1 MLHRRDAPAERTVV
15 CLGTLLIVALL
26 LGLSPATAVPL
37 GTDAGSGTPEL
48 ATVVYATTD
57 TGNASA
63 TRELTILRTF
73 RDTVLLTNPVGAFLM
88 RTYED
93 TPPPLAARIA
103 ANERLARLTRVLL
116 FTPLVYLAAITLN
129 TIALAASLLLLMLLL
144 LVLHRHLAVIL
155 LGILYGLLVILGGAV
170 LIITLGALGS
180 ELPLCALV
188 GALLLPLMLPVG
200 LVVCVLT
207 WVRKRHAGRRTLPY
221 AF

>member
-1 MLHRRDAPAERTVV
+1 
-15 CLGTLLIVALL
+15 
-26 LGLSPATAVPL
+26 
-37 GTDAGSGTPEL
+37 
-48 ATVVYATTD
+48 VYYTTD
-57 TGNASA
+57 NVSA
-63 TRELTILRTF
+63 TRELTILRSF

-93 TPPPLAARIA
+93 TTPPLARVVAV
-103 ANERLARLTRVLL
+103 NVRLAVAVRALL
-116 FTPLVYLAAITLN
+116 FTPFVYLAKIALN
-129 TIALAASLLLLMLLL
+129 TTALALSLLLLMLLL

-180 ELPLCALV
+180 ELPLCATI
-188 GALLLPLMLPVG
+188 GAHLLPLILPVS
-200 LVVCVLT
+200 LVICVLT

>member
-1 MLHRRDAPAERTVV
+1 MLLAAVV
-15 CLGTLLIVALL
+15 LVGAST
-26 LGLSPATAVPL
+26 ATAVPL
-37 GTDAGSGTPEL
+37 SPDAGYGAPEL
-48 ATVVYATTD
+48 ATVVYND
-57 TGNASA
+57 TAA
-63 TRELTILRTF
+63 PELAILRTF

-93 TPPPLAARIA
+93 TTPPLAKRIA
-103 ANERLARLTRVLL
+103 ANERLARLTRFLL

-200 LVVCVLT
+200 VVVCVLT